1 MSPSD
6 ATATLAAVT
15 LADVARMAGVSKMTV
30 SNVINNKP
38 GVSEPTRRRVQRAV
52 EQSGYLANPA
62 ARLLAG
68 RRMNLIGVLAPRF
81 GWPYVNEVVN
91 GASGAAEQ
99 AGLNLAIF
107 TTSEHP
113 GVERERAA
121 LLRGLADGV
130 LMVLPG
136 LGAGD
141 ADTDPGL
148 LLRGVPVV
156 VVDAQG
162 PHNVR
167 ADNAAGA
174 RQAVRHL
181 LELGHRRIGH
191 VLGPCQSRADAEERR
206 AGFLAAL
213 AGAGL
218 KAPPEYLQPGD
229 YTEAGGE
236 RAGHALLSLPAPPSA
251 IFAANDASAL
261 GVLRA
266 AAALGLRVPR
276 DLSVIGF
283 DDVPLAAHTRPGLT
297 TIRQPLHQMGAAG
310 VRLLIELARG
320 TAPPELHLRF
330 PTELVRRDS
339 TGPPPDS

>member
-6 ATATLAAVT
+6 AATTLAAVT

-30 SNVINNKP
+30 SNVINNKS
-38 GVSEPTRRRVQRAV
+38 GVSESTRRRVQRAV

-68 RRMNLIGVLAPRF
+68 RRMNLIGVMAPRF

-91 GASGAAEQ
+91 GASTAAEA

-113 GVERERAA
+113 EVERERAA

-130 LMVLPG
+130 LLVLPG
-136 LGAGD
+136 LGGGGSG
-141 ADTDPGL
+141 ADSL
-148 LLRGVPVV
+148 RLLRGVPVV
-156 VVDAQG
+156 VVDAEG

-174 RQAVRHL
+174 RLAAQHL

-191 VLGPCQSRADAEERR
+191 VLGPTESRADAAERR

-213 AGAGL
+213 AGAGVP
-218 KAPPEYLQPGD
+218 APPEYLASGD
-229 YTEAGGE
+229 YSEAGGA
-236 RAGHALLSLPAPPSA
+236 RAGHALLSLPERPTA

-266 AAALGLRVPR
+266 AQALGLRVPR
-276 DLSVIGF
+276 DLSVVGF
-283 DDVPLAAHTRPGLT
+283 DDLPLAAHTRPALT
-297 TIRQPLHQMGAAG
+297 TVRQPLHQMGAAG
-310 VRLLIELARG
+310 VGLLIELARG
-320 TAPPELHLRF
+320 AAPPEQHLRF

-339 TGPPPDS
+339 TGPPPGA